1 MFAYNILKLHLKL
14 PYNHIYLRKNEMY
27 DKNDINAR
35 KYFEYENRRTKRR
48 KAEHDFSFLR

>member
-1 MFAYNILKLHLKL
+1 
-14 PYNHIYLRKNEMY
+14 MY